1 VLDEVAKGTASKI
14 GETQS
19 GKRDEKRYLLKLDKD
34 IIPMSEHIAE
44 VK

>member
-1 VLDEVAKGTASKI
+1 MLDEVAKGNASKI